1 MPNCQLLG
9 GLSAFLPLFAV
20 ILTLYTPCFM
30 PSPRPRPAVKA
41 VILENDHLLALKMRD
56 TEGIY
61 YKLPGGGQDAFETMS
76 EALMRECAEEVGLQV
91 RVGSLLWLADHIIH
105 LPHYQKSS
113 QAHQTEAF
121 FRCYIHGTATP
132 QAGNVPDEGQIGIV
146 WLPLAQLPQLRLY
159 PIDLRPLLAQLNTA
173 QTDNLASY
181 LGKIS

>member
-1 MPNCQLLG
+1 
-9 GLSAFLPLFAV
+9 
-20 ILTLYTPCFM
+20 
-30 PSPRPRPAVKA
+30 
-41 VILENDHLLALKMRD
+41 
-56 TEGIY
+56 
-61 YKLPGGGQDAFETMS
+61 MS